1 MLSQTQILDELEK
14 DSKERVESK
23 GSQPTERVEEAI
35 NNLSEQLS
43 NIEEMFNKKVAEMH
57 EIFYKPEQDEQLISP
72 QNNNDTIDNNLENN
86 EDII

>member
-1 MLSQTQILDELEK
+1 MLSQAQILDELEK
-14 DSKERVESK
+14 DSKQRFESK
-23 GSQPTERVEEAI
+23 DSQPTERVEEAI

-57 EIFYKPEQDEQLISP
+57 EIFYKPEQDEQDEQEIKP
-72 QNNNDTIDNNLENN
+72 QDNNLDNN